1 MEVENINPSVYSKA
15 KQRAHKAA
23 DDDENLEDPFD
34 TREIFGKLL
43 IIFKKVI
50 YALQNDA
57 FQTSSKT

>member
-34 TREIFGKLL
+34 NREIFGKLL
-43 IIFKKVI
+43 IILEVIGVLKNYIFK
-50 YALQNDA
+50 
-57 FQTSSKT
+57 TSSET